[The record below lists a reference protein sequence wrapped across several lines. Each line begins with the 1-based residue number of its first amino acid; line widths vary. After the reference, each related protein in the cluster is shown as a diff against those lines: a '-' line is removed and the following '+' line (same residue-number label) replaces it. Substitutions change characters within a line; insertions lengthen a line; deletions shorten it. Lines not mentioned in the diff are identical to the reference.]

1 VREGQAKLLVAIVG
15 DALVEPFWPQGTGAN
30 RAILGALDTAWMIKT
45 FFERGGSPDQ
55 DQPLLDEWVAEF
67 KVMVRLFAPVCVWSC
82 SRCSHYS
89 PKVSSSPDDLQSN
102 LGAFTIDPKT
112 RYKKTTVTHFM

>member
-1 VREGQAKLLVAIVG
+1 MREGQAKLLVAIVG

-45 FFERGGSPDQ
+45 FFERGGSPEQ

-67 KVMVRLFAPVCVWSC
+67 KVMVRLFAHFPCVRVVLLSLLTLL
-82 SRCSHYS
+82 
-89 PKVSSSPDDLQSN
+89 PKGFVI
-102 LGAFTIDPKT
+102 A
-112 RYKKTTVTHFM
+112 R